1 MFVHIS
7 MLLAV
12 TEMCWLTVLFQGYN
26 TNKEFIVTQHPMAG
40 TTDDFWRMV
49 WDQNSMTIVLLS
61 VIDDVCV
68 QVHRLCSQ
76 VALKQEQVIYSIVA

>member
-1 MFVHIS
+1 M
-7 MLLAV
+7 
-12 TEMCWLTVLFQGYN
+12 
-26 TNKEFIVTQHPMAG
+26 TQHPMAG

-68 QVHRLCSQ
+68 QVQTLCRQ
-76 VALKQEQVIYSIVA
+76 VALKQEQAIYSIVE